1 MLQVSVPIAY
11 ELLAQCI
18 RQGEGLVQRASL
30 VGDFSDYESWKA
42 ARKQWIDPTVQAL
55 EHMYGGPAEAR
66 EFAEGATSPEAGKR
80 WQEQYSVDLK
90 CVKQA
95 IELLGT
101 MQGELAFENGSS
113 PPAPAELAAAGVALV
128 ADSTE
133 PAAGADRTQNAGY
146 DRGELARETI
156 GLRIDGGEAQH
167 GDAEEPG
174 QARGQEPQTTLESD
188 VLDAPGDERRDQA
201 EPRQTH
207 EPDHAKTHDE
217 TGDVR
222 ALKPEPAQTPEPEQ
236 APEPEPGPEPTH
248 APEHT
253 QTDLR
258 SLDRPAVEDAP
269 GEHPEIG
276 SELAP
281 PQSRGSQLA
290 QHTAPSPP
298 SERELNSAP
307 ATSRTRDVYLAHGR
321 DERWKQAVEH
331 LLEQAGEHEIKI
343 VNQRS
348 KERAQLTEE
357 LREQAPGSHYAVVL
371 LTADDVGGARL
382 ESDAEP
388 YFSTRAHQEVVF
400 EMGFLV
406 AALTPGRVCVLY
418 EDGVELPCDL
428 DGVSH
433 VRLDLAGTWQPKLL
447 LHLRRAGFD
456 YDMNKLV
463 SV

>member
-18 RQGEGLVQRASL
+18 KQGQALVQRASL

-42 ARKQWIDPTVQAL
+42 ARSQWIDPTVQAL

-66 EFAEGATSPEAGKR
+66 EFADGATCPDGGKR
-80 WQEQYSVDLK
+80 WQEQYGGDLK

-95 IELLGT
+95 IDFLGVL
-101 MQGELAFENGSS
+101 QGDLAFENGSG
-113 PPAPAELAAAGVALV
+113 PPALAELAPVGAALTV
-128 ADSTE
+128 ADEQTAAEADPSHDSGAGLARDAIDPQDESAASRGSFEERTSAPEQQPPAAASDEPQSTRLRDAEGDPDPDPYPGREQSE
-133 PAAGADRTQNAGY
+133 PAHEHDAAAEQAAAVERAPDRALEHAAQEAQ
-146 DRGELARETI
+146 
-156 GLRIDGGEAQH
+156 RIDTPAVDDGL
-167 GDAEEPG
+167 
-174 QARGQEPQTTLESD
+174 T
-188 VLDAPGDERRDQA
+188 DERRTVGA
-201 EPRQTH
+201 ELA
-207 EPDHAKTHDE
+207 HAQQ
-217 TGDVR
+217 V
-222 ALKPEPAQTPEPEQ
+222 
-236 APEPEPGPEPTH
+236 
-248 APEHT
+248 
-253 QTDLR
+253 
-258 SLDRPAVEDAP
+258 
-269 GEHPEIG
+269 G
-276 SELAP
+276 SELA
-281 PQSRGSQLA
+281 QHA
-290 QHTAPSPP
+290 QPSPP
-298 SERELNSAP
+298 AEREQHGAP
-307 ATSRTRDVYLAHGR
+307 AMARTRDVYLAHGR
-321 DERWKQAVEH
+321 DEKWKQAVEH

-348 KERAQLTEE
+348 KERARLTDE
-357 LREQAPGSHYAVVL
+357 LREDARGSHYAVVL

-382 ESDAEP
+382 ESSTEP
-388 YFSTRAHQEVVF
+388 YFSTRAHQGVVF